1 MNKIYKGFSLS
12 NYIKNRTTRIYDVEC
27 VIDDIKRHIY
37 TMFGERVKM
46 ISWGSEIPLLT
57 FEQNDKVLI
66 DYVDKQL
73 NTIFDSD
80 PRVTTQKIELYA
92 LPNENALV
100 CIATLLFN
108 EFAIIEDISIQ
119 IKGL

>member
-27 VIDDIKRHIY
+27 VIDDLKRNIY
-37 TMFGERVKM
+37 TLFGERVKM
-46 ISWGSEIPLLT
+46 VSWGSEIPLLT

-66 DYVDKQL
+66 DYVNNQL
-73 NTIFDSD
+73 TTVFSND
-80 PRVTTQKIELYA
+80 PRVTLQNLELYA
-92 LPNENALV
+92 LAEDNALI
-100 CIATLLFN
+100 CISTLLFN
-108 EFAIIEDISIQ
+108 EFGIVEDISIQ

>member
-12 NYIKNRTTRIYDVEC
+12 NYIKNRTTRIYDVDC
-27 VIDDIKRHIY
+27 VIDDLKRNIY
-37 TMFGERVKM
+37 TLFGERVKM

-66 DYVDKQL
+66 DYVNTQL
-73 NTIFDSD
+73 TTVFNND
-80 PRVTTQKIELYA
+80 PRVALQNLELYA
-92 LPNENALV
+92 LPQDNALI
-100 CIATLLFN
+100 CISTLLFN
-108 EFAIIEDISIQ
+108 EFAIVKDISIQ

>member
-27 VIDDIKRHIY
+27 VIDDLKRNIY
-37 TMFGERVKM
+37 TLFGERVKM

-66 DYVDKQL
+66 DYVNSQL
-73 NTIFDSD
+73 TTVFGND
-80 PRVTTQKIELYA
+80 PRVTLQNLELYA
-92 LPNENALV
+92 LTEDNALI
-100 CIATLLFN
+100 CISTLLFN
-108 EFAIIEDISIQ
+108 EFGIVEDISIQ

>member
-1 MNKIYKGFSLS
+1 MNKIYTGFSLS
-12 NYIKNRTTRIYDVEC
+12 NYIRNRTTRIYDVEC
-27 VIDDIKRHIY
+27 VIDDLKRHIY

-66 DYVDKQL
+66 DYVSGQL
-73 NTIFDSD
+73 NTIFKSD
-80 PRVTTQKIELYA
+80 PRITIKNIELYA
-92 LPNENALV
+92 LPDDNALV
-100 CIATLLFN
+100 CISTLLFN
-108 EFAIIEDISIQ
+108 EFGIIEDLSIQ